1 MTEPIN
7 HPDLVEL
14 AQRMR
19 QQLHAVLRAEQE
31 AAAAS
36 RLRRRVVR
44 DRLLEAED
52 RAEQITV
59 FDVAGGTRSGTVTSV
74 GADHVVLDETTF
86 VLLAH
91 AATIEF
97 AS

>member
-1 MTEPIN
+1 MTEPFN
-7 HPDLVEL
+7 HPDLAEL
-14 AQRMR
+14 ALRMR

-52 RAEQITV
+52 RAERVTV
-59 FDVAGGTRSGTVTSV
+59 FDLAGGTSSGTVTAV

-91 AATIEF
+91 ASVIEF
-97 AS
+97 SS